1 MSKGVGT
8 ITQPNIKIVVAMSNA
23 LESNP
28 HKCLQYKWGML
39 LIKNINL
46 VCSWNIKRAWY
57 VNEDGNL
64 MYSIEIMLIL
74 IKTK

>member
-28 HKCLQYKWGML
+28 HKCLQYK
-39 LIKNINL
+39 
-46 VCSWNIKRAWY
+46 
-57 VNEDGNL
+57 
-64 MYSIEIMLIL
+64 
-74 IKTK
+74 